1 VGRPVPRVEDR
12 RFVTGNGVFVDDLRL
27 PSMLYAALVRSRV
40 AHARIRSIETSKAE
54 RLNGVVAALT
64 AKDVD
69 RLVGP
74 VATDGGMEVPR
85 AEPLASGKV
94 RYYGE
99 PVAMVIAED
108 RYLAYD
114 AAELVEVEY
123 ERLEPVT
130 DVEEALR
137 EGAPLVHEELR
148 SNVAFTYRR
157 AGGDVEEAFGAADV
171 VRKYR
176 FRIQRLAAVP
186 METRGVVAEYEK
198 ATGKLVVHATHQFP
212 HDLRRWTAE
221 SLGIPL
227 SDVRVVVHDV
237 GRPGPAG
244 SEAPRKAGQM
254 DREQVR
260 VPHIVHSGKG
270 HSG

>member
-1 VGRPVPRVEDR
+1 LGWPFKSPRYVGKPVPRVEDR

-27 PSMLYAALVRSRV
+27 PGMLYAAFVRSRV

-54 RLNGVVAALT
+54 RLNGVVAVLT

-85 AEPLASGKV
+85 AKPLASGKV

-130 DVEEALR
+130 DVEEALK
-137 EGAPLVHEELR
+137 EGAPLVHEELG
-148 SNVAFTYRR
+148 SNVAFTTGRQEETSRR
-157 AGGDVEEAFGAADV
+157 LRSSGRCAQVPFQDPEVGCGADGDEG
-171 VRKYR
+171 RR
-176 FRIQRLAAVP
+176 
-186 METRGVVAEYEK
+186 RGVREGYWEARGPRHTPVPPRPEK
-198 ATGKLVVHATHQFP
+198 V
-212 HDLRRWTAE
+212 
-221 SLGIPL
+221 
-227 SDVRVVVHDV
+227 
-237 GRPGPAG
+237 
-244 SEAPRKAGQM
+244 
-254 DREQVR
+254 DR
-260 VPHIVHSGKG
+260 
-270 HSG
+270 